1 MLLGSRGAQSTGA
14 AANAS
19 PDNGESALPTAMLL
33 SWLIKMA
40 YADGTITPT
49 EAEMLSRVADRRGV
63 SSNQLDAM
71 MSAVQHG
78 EMDVTMPASRAQ
90 AEAWLRMMA
99 QTAMADGN
107 LSREEFALLRAA
119 GERVGFGSVDMEL
132 LVKRVRSDA
141 YASARATLRGGN
153 GASTADQP

>member
-1 MLLGSRGAQSTGA
+1 
-14 AANAS
+14 
-19 PDNGESALPTAMLL
+19 
-33 SWLIKMA
+33 
-40 YADGTITPT
+40 
-49 EAEMLSRVADRRGV
+49 
-63 SSNQLDAM
+63 
-71 MSAVQHG
+71 
-78 EMDVTMPASRAQ
+78 MPASRAQ